1 MLNGTIVCRTKGLV
15 CDVTLIEPQEYREA
29 FVQYLRKGTPI
40 RFETKN
46 AKPATHYIWR
56 TRRDGKV
63 RSAHAER
70 EGQIFS
76 WDNPP
81 EGGHPGEDYGCRC
94 TAEPYFAEVSEFMEI
109 ALQGVAGSG
118 AAWSSSDFVNHYYRG
133 NGRGVTVR
141 ETGHLS
147 AIVSQYMALVD
158 KNLKD
163 QVERA
168 AREKRD
174 GSFSDTFYNTYGM
187 TGVVFSIGDTVIGGE
202 FSVNVEEQ
210 HGVLAVEGSIEFYL
224 RDEFA
229 DPADIGVEV
238 IDPGETIFE
247 NIHRPL
253 DNYLRG
259 RTGLPPR
266 GPQRLGIQ
274 TGEPYSITDDWSG
287 TLRGQIYLDPA
298 RSAYG

>member
-1 MLNGTIVCRTKGLV
+1 M
-15 CDVTLIEPQEYREA
+15 TLINPQEYREA

-46 AKPATHYIWR
+46 TQPTTHYIWR

-63 RSAHAER
+63 RSSHAER
-70 EGQIFS
+70 EGQVFS
-76 WDNPP
+76 WDDPP

-94 TAEPYFAEVSEFMEI
+94 TAEPYLPQTSEFMEI
-109 ALQGVAGSG
+109 SLQGVSG
-118 AAWSSSDFVNHYYRG
+118 GGAVWSSRDFVNHYYRG

-147 AIVSQYMALVD
+147 AIVDDYMALVD
-158 KNLKD
+158 KKLKD
-163 QVERA
+163 QVARE

-174 GSFSDTFYNTYGM
+174 GSFSNTFYNTYGM

-202 FSVNVEEQ
+202 FSGNVEEH
-210 HGVLAVEGSIEFYL
+210 HGVLTIEGSFDFYL

-229 DPADIGVEV
+229 DPADIGIEV
-238 IDPGETIFE
+238 IDLGETIFE

-259 RTGLPPR
+259 RTSLPPR
-266 GPQRLGIQ
+266 GPQRLGVQ

-287 TLRGQIYLDPA
+287 QLSGQMHLDPA

>member
-1 MLNGTIVCRTKGLV
+1 M
-15 CDVTLIEPQEYREA
+15 TLIDPNEYREA

-46 AKPATHYIWR
+46 TQATTHYVWR

-63 RSAHAER
+63 RSSHAER
-70 EGQIFS
+70 EGQVFA
-76 WDNPP
+76 WDDPP
-81 EGGHPGEDYGCRC
+81 EGGHPGEDHGCRC
-94 TAEPYFAEVSEFMEI
+94 TAEPYLPQTSEFMEI
-109 ALQGVAGSG
+109 SLQGVSGGG
-118 AAWSSSDFVNHYYRG
+118 AAWSSRDFVNHYYRG
-133 NGRGVTVR
+133 NGRSVTVR

-147 AIVSQYMALVD
+147 AIVAEYMAQVES
-158 KNLKD
+158 KLKD
-163 QVERA
+163 QV
-168 AREKRD
+168 AREARKKRD
-174 GSFSDTFYNTYGM
+174 GSFTEIFYNTYRM
-187 TGVVFSIGDTVIGGE
+187 TGVVFSIGDTVIVGA
-202 FSVNVEEQ
+202 FSGNVTEQ
-210 HGVLAVEGSIEFYL
+210 NGILSVEGSFDFYL

-229 DPADIGVEV
+229 DPADIGIEV

-253 DNYLRG
+253 DSYLSG

-266 GPQRLGIQ
+266 GPQRLGVQ

-287 TLRGQIYLDPA
+287 TLSGQIYLDPA

>member
-1 MLNGTIVCRTKGLV
+1 M
-15 CDVTLIEPQEYREA
+15 TLIDPQEYREA

-46 AKPATHYIWR
+46 TKPTTHYIWR

-63 RSAHAER
+63 RSSHAER

-76 WDNPP
+76 WDDPP
-81 EGGHPGEDYGCRC
+81 QGGHPGEDYGCRC
-94 TAEPYFAEVSEFMEI
+94 TAEPYLPEASVFMEI
-109 ALQGVAGSG
+109 SLQGVSG
-118 AAWSSSDFVNHYYRG
+118 GGGAWSSRDFVNHYYRG
-133 NGRGVTVR
+133 NGRVVTVR

-147 AIVSQYMALVD
+147 AIVNQYMAEGES
-158 KNLKD
+158 KLKD
-163 QVERA
+163 QV
-168 AREKRD
+168 ARQARKKRD
-174 GSFSDTFYNTYGM
+174 GSFTDTFYNTYGM
-187 TGVVFSIGDTVIGGE
+187 AGVVFSIGDTVIGGE
-202 FSVNVEEQ
+202 FSGNVEEQ
-210 HGVLAVEGSIEFYL
+210 HGVLSVEGSFDFYL
-224 RDEFA
+224 KDEFA
-229 DPADIGVEV
+229 DPADIGIEV

-253 DNYLRG
+253 ENYLRG

-287 TLRGQIYLDPA
+287 TLSGQIYLDPA

>member
-1 MLNGTIVCRTKGLV
+1 M
-15 CDVTLIEPQEYREA
+15 TLIDPQEYREA
-29 FVQYLRKGTPI
+29 FVQYLRKGRPT

-46 AKPATHYIWR
+46 TKPATHYIWR

-63 RSAHAER
+63 RSSHAER

-81 EGGHPGEDYGCRC
+81 EGGHPGEDFGCRC
-94 TAEPYFAEVSEFMEI
+94 TAEPYLPEASEFMEI
-109 ALQGVAGSG
+109 TLQGVSG
-118 AAWSSSDFVNHYYRG
+118 GGGAWSSQDFVNHYYRG
-133 NGRGVTVR
+133 NGRGVTVG

-147 AIVSQYMALVD
+147 AIVSQYMAEVEAR
-158 KNLKD
+158 LKD
-163 QVERA
+163 DIAALARA
-168 AREKRD
+168 KRN
-174 GSFSDTFYNTYGM
+174 GSITDVFYRSYGM

-202 FSVNVEEQ
+202 FSGNVEEQ
-210 HGVLAVEGSIEFYL
+210 HGVLTVEGSFDFYL

-229 DPADIGVEV
+229 DPADIGIEV
-238 IDPGETIFE
+238 IDLGETIFE

-266 GPQRLGIQ
+266 GPQRLGVQ

-287 TLRGQIYLDPA
+287 KLSGQIYLDPA

>member
-1 MLNGTIVCRTKGLV
+1 M
-15 CDVTLIEPQEYREA
+15 TLINPQEYREA

-40 RFETKN
+40 RFDTKN
-46 AKPATHYIWR
+46 TQPTTHYIWR

-63 RSAHAER
+63 RSSHAER
-70 EGQIFS
+70 EGQVFS
-76 WDNPP
+76 WDDPP

-94 TAEPYFAEVSEFMEI
+94 TAEPYLPQTSEFMEI
-109 ALQGVAGSG
+109 SLQGVSG
-118 AAWSSSDFVNHYYRG
+118 GGAVWSSRDFVNHYYRG

-147 AIVSQYMALVD
+147 AIVDEYMALVD
-158 KNLKD
+158 KKLKD
-163 QVERA
+163 QVARE

-174 GSFSDTFYNTYGM
+174 GSFSNTFYNTYGM

-202 FSVNVEEQ
+202 FSGNVEEH
-210 HGVLAVEGSIEFYL
+210 HGVLTIEGSFDFYL

-229 DPADIGVEV
+229 DPADIGIEV
-238 IDPGETIFE
+238 IDLGETIFE

-259 RTGLPPR
+259 RTSLPPR
-266 GPQRLGIQ
+266 GPQRLGVQ

-287 TLRGQIYLDPA
+287 QLSGQIHLDPA

>member
-1 MLNGTIVCRTKGLV
+1 
-15 CDVTLIEPQEYREA
+15 
-29 FVQYLRKGTPI
+29 VQH
-40 RFETKN
+40 FASWHEN
-46 AKPATHYIWR
+46 HYIWR

-63 RSAHAER
+63 RSPHAER
-70 EGQIFS
+70 QGQVFS
-76 WDNPP
+76 WDDPP

-94 TAEPYFAEVSEFMEI
+94 TAEPYLPKASEFMEI
-109 ALQGVAGSG
+109 TLQGISG
-118 AAWSSSDFVNHYYRG
+118 GGGAWSEQSGLCPPLLSWKR
-133 NGRGVTVR
+133 RGVTVR

-147 AIVSQYMALVD
+147 AIVDEHMAEVE
-158 KNLKD
+158 KRLKD
-163 QVERA
+163 QISTE
-168 AREKRD
+168 ARSKRT
-174 GSFSDTFYNTYGM
+174 GSFTYPFGRAYNM
-187 TGVVFSIGDTVIGGE
+187 TNIVFSIGDTVIGGE
-202 FSVNVEEQ
+202 FSGSVEER
-210 HGVLAVEGSIEFYL
+210 HGVLNVEGSFDFYL

-229 DPADIGVEV
+229 NPADIGVEV

-266 GPQRLGIQ
+266 GPQRLGVQ

-287 TLRGQIYLDPA
+287 KLGGQIYLDPE

>member
-1 MLNGTIVCRTKGLV
+1 M
-15 CDVTLIEPQEYREA
+15 TLIEPQEYRET
-29 FVQYLRKGTPI
+29 FVQYLRKGTSI

-81 EGGHPGEDYGCRC
+81 EGGHPREDYGCRC
-94 TAEPYFAEVSEFMEI
+94 TAEPYLPEASEFMEI
-109 ALQGVAGSG
+109 ALQGVSGSG
-118 AAWSSSDFVNHYYRG
+118 AAWSSRDFVNHYYRG

-147 AIVSQYMALVD
+147 AIISQYMAEVETR
-158 KNLKD
+158 LKY
-163 QVERA
+163 QIARRA
-168 AREKRD
+168 RSKRN
-174 GSFSDTFYNTYGM
+174 GTFSETFCRPYDM
-187 TGVVFSIGDTVIGGE
+187 TGVVFSIGDTVIGGT
-202 FSVNVEEQ
+202 FSGNVKER
-210 HGVLAVEGSIEFYL
+210 HGVLTVEGSFDFYL
-224 RDEFA
+224 RYEFA
-229 DPADIGVEV
+229 DPADIGIEV
-238 IDPGETIFE
+238 IDLGETIFE

-253 DNYLRG
+253 ENYLRG

-287 TLRGQIYLDPA
+287 TLRGQIYLDPV

>member
-1 MLNGTIVCRTKGLV
+1 M
-15 CDVTLIEPQEYREA
+15 TLIDPQEYREA

-46 AKPATHYIWR
+46 TKPATHYIWR

-63 RSAHAER
+63 RSSHAER

-76 WDNPP
+76 WDDPP

-94 TAEPYFAEVSEFMEI
+94 TAEPYLPEASEFMEI
-109 ALQGVAGSG
+109 ALQGVSGGG
-118 AAWSSSDFVNHYYRG
+118 AAWSSTDFVRHYYRG

-147 AIVSQYMALVD
+147 AIVDECMAQVE
-158 KNLKD
+158 KRLKD
-163 QVERA
+163 QISTE
-168 AREKRD
+168 ARNKRT
-174 GSFSDTFYNTYGM
+174 GSFTYPFGRPYNM
-187 TGVVFSIGDTVIGGE
+187 TSVVFSIGDTVIGGE
-202 FSVNVEEQ
+202 FSGSVEEQ
-210 HGVLAVEGSIEFYL
+210 HGVLNVEGSFDFYL
-224 RDEFA
+224 GDDFS

-238 IDPGETIFE
+238 IDPGETILE

>member
-1 MLNGTIVCRTKGLV
+1 M
-15 CDVTLIEPQEYREA
+15 TLIEPQEYREA

-40 RFETKN
+40 GFETKN

-70 EGQIFS
+70 EGPIFS

-81 EGGHPGEDYGCRC
+81 EGGRPGEDYGCRC
-94 TAEPYFAEVSEFMEI
+94 TAEPYLPEASEFMEI
-109 ALQGVAGSG
+109 ALQGVSGSG
-118 AAWSSSDFVNHYYRG
+118 AAWSSRDSVNHYYRG

-147 AIVSQYMALVD
+147 AIISQYMAEVETRL
-158 KNLKD
+158 KN
-163 QVERA
+163 QIARRARSERN
-168 AREKRD
+168 
-174 GSFSDTFYNTYGM
+174 GTFSETFYRPYDM
-187 TGVVFSIGDTVIGGE
+187 TGVVFSIGDTVIGGT
-202 FSVNVEEQ
+202 FSGNVKER
-210 HGVLAVEGSIEFYL
+210 HGVLTVEGSFDFYL

-238 IDPGETIFE
+238 IDLGETIFE

-253 DNYLRG
+253 ENYLRG

-274 TGEPYSITDDWSG
+274 TGEPYSITEDWSG
-287 TLRGQIYLDPA
+287 TLRGQIYLDPV

>member
-1 MLNGTIVCRTKGLV
+1 M
-15 CDVTLIEPQEYREA
+15 TLIDPNEYREA

-46 AKPATHYIWR
+46 TPPTTHYVWR

-63 RSAHAER
+63 RSHHAER
-70 EGQIFS
+70 EGQVFA
-76 WDNPP
+76 WDEPP

-94 TAEPYFAEVSEFMEI
+94 TAEAYLPQTSEFMEI
-109 ALQGVAGSG
+109 SLQGVSDGG
-118 AAWSSSDFVNHYYRG
+118 AAWSSKDFVNHYYRG

-141 ETGHLS
+141 QTGHLS
-147 AIVSQYMALVD
+147 AIVDEYMAWVE
-158 KNLKD
+158 KRLKD
-163 QVERA
+163 QIATE
-168 AREKRD
+168 ARRKRT
-174 GSFSDTFYNTYGM
+174 GSFTYPFGRPYNM
-187 TGVVFSIGDTVIGGE
+187 TSLVFSIGDTVIGGE
-202 FSVNVEEQ
+202 FSGNVDEQ
-210 HGVLAVEGSIEFYL
+210 HGVLSVEGSFDFYL

-229 DPADIGVEV
+229 DPADIGIEV

-253 DNYLRG
+253 DNYLRD

-266 GPQRLGIQ
+266 GTQRLGVQ

-287 TLRGQIYLDPA
+287 TLSGQIYLDPA
-298 RSAYG
+298 RSTYG

>member
-1 MLNGTIVCRTKGLV
+1 M
-15 CDVTLIEPQEYREA
+15 TLIPPQEYREA

-46 AKPATHYIWR
+46 TQPTTHYLWR
-56 TRRDGKV
+56 TRRDAKV
-63 RSAHAER
+63 RSSYAER
-70 EGQIFS
+70 DGQIFS
-76 WDNPP
+76 WEDPP
-81 EGGHPGEDYGCRC
+81 EGGHPGEDHGCRC
-94 TAEPYFAEVSEFMEI
+94 TAEPYLPQTSEFMEI
-109 ALQGVAGSG
+109 SLQGVSGGG
-118 AAWSSSDFVNHYYRG
+118 AAWSSRDFVNHDYRG

-147 AIVSQYMALVD
+147 AILEEYMAQVEST
-158 KNLKD
+158 LKD
-163 QVERA
+163 PV
-168 AREKRD
+168 AREGREKCD
-174 GSFSDTFYNTYGM
+174 GSFTDTFYNTYGM

-202 FSVNVEEQ
+202 FSGNVEEQ
-210 HGVLAVEGSIEFYL
+210 HGVLSMEGSFDFYL

-229 DPADIGVEV
+229 DPADIGVEI

-247 NIHRPL
+247 SIHRPL

-266 GPQRLGIQ
+266 GPQRLGVQ

-287 TLRGQIYLDPA
+287 TLSGQIYLDPA

>member
-1 MLNGTIVCRTKGLV
+1 M
-15 CDVTLIEPQEYREA
+15 IEPQEYRET
-29 FVQYLRKGTPI
+29 FVQYLRKGTSI

-81 EGGHPGEDYGCRC
+81 EGGHPREDYGCRC
-94 TAEPYFAEVSEFMEI
+94 TAEPYLPEASEFMEI
-109 ALQGVAGSG
+109 ALQGVSGSG
-118 AAWSSSDFVNHYYRG
+118 AAWSSRDFVNHYYRG

-147 AIVSQYMALVD
+147 AIISQYMAEVETR
-158 KNLKD
+158 LKY
-163 QVERA
+163 QIARRA
-168 AREKRD
+168 RSKRN
-174 GSFSDTFYNTYGM
+174 GTFSETFCRPYDM
-187 TGVVFSIGDTVIGGE
+187 TGVVFSIGDTVIGGT
-202 FSVNVEEQ
+202 FSGNVKER
-210 HGVLAVEGSIEFYL
+210 HGVLTVEGSFDFYL
-224 RDEFA
+224 RYEFA
-229 DPADIGVEV
+229 DPADIGIEV
-238 IDPGETIFE
+238 IDLGETIFE

-253 DNYLRG
+253 ENYLRG

-287 TLRGQIYLDPA
+287 TLRGQIYLDPV

>member
-1 MLNGTIVCRTKGLV
+1 M
-15 CDVTLIEPQEYREA
+15 CDVTLIEPQEYRET
-29 FVQYLRKGTPI
+29 FVQYLRKGTSI

-81 EGGHPGEDYGCRC
+81 EGGHPREDYGCRC
-94 TAEPYFAEVSEFMEI
+94 TAEPYLPEASEFMEI
-109 ALQGVAGSG
+109 ALQGVSGSG
-118 AAWSSSDFVNHYYRG
+118 AAWSSRDFVNHYYRG

-147 AIVSQYMALVD
+147 AIISQYMAEVETR
-158 KNLKD
+158 LKY
-163 QVERA
+163 QIARRA
-168 AREKRD
+168 RSKRN
-174 GSFSDTFYNTYGM
+174 GTFSETFCRPYDM
-187 TGVVFSIGDTVIGGE
+187 TGVVFSIGDTVIGGT
-202 FSVNVEEQ
+202 FSGNVKER
-210 HGVLAVEGSIEFYL
+210 HGVLTVEGSFDFYL
-224 RDEFA
+224 RYEFA
-229 DPADIGVEV
+229 DPADIGIEV
-238 IDPGETIFE
+238 IDLGETIFE

-253 DNYLRG
+253 ENYLRG

-287 TLRGQIYLDPA
+287 TLRGQIYLDPV

>member
-1 MLNGTIVCRTKGLV
+1 
-15 CDVTLIEPQEYREA
+15 
-29 FVQYLRKGTPI
+29 
-40 RFETKN
+40 
-46 AKPATHYIWR
+46 
-56 TRRDGKV
+56 
-63 RSAHAER
+63 
-70 EGQIFS
+70 
-76 WDNPP
+76 
-81 EGGHPGEDYGCRC
+81 
-94 TAEPYFAEVSEFMEI
+94 MEI
-109 ALQGVAGSG
+109 TLQGVSG
-118 AAWSSSDFVNHYYRG
+118 PDEAWSSRDFVRHYYRR

-147 AIVSQYMALVD
+147 AIASQYMPLVN
-158 KNLKD
+158 KKLKD
-163 QVERA
+163 QVARA

-174 GSFSDTFYNTYGM
+174 GRFSDTFYNTYGM
-187 TGVVFSIGDTVIGGE
+187 TGVVFSIGDTVIGGG
-202 FSVNVEEQ
+202 FLVNVEEQ
-210 HGVLAVEGSIEFYL
+210 HGVLAVEGSFEFYL
-224 RDEFA
+224 RDEFS

-259 RTGLPPR
+259 RTGLLPH

-274 TGEPYSITDDWSG
+274 TGETNSITDDWSG

>member
-1 MLNGTIVCRTKGLV
+1 MI
-15 CDVTLIEPQEYREA
+15 LIDPQEYRES

-94 TAEPYFAEVSEFMEI
+94 TAEPYLPEASEFMEI
-109 ALQGVAGSG
+109 ALQGVSGSSS
-118 AAWSSSDFVNHYYRG
+118 AWSSRDFVNHYYRG

-147 AIVSQYMALVD
+147 AIVDEYMARVG
-158 KNLKD
+158 KRLKD
-163 QVERA
+163 QVATE
-168 AREKRD
+168 ARRKRT
-174 GSFSDTFYNTYGM
+174 GRFIYPFGRSYSM
-187 TGVVFSIGDTVIGGE
+187 TSVVFSIGDTVIGGE
-202 FSVNVEEQ
+202 FSGSVEEQ
-210 HGVLAVEGSIEFYL
+210 NGVLSVESSFDFYL

-238 IDPGETIFE
+238 IDLGETIFE

-253 DNYLRG
+253 ENYLRG

-266 GPQRLGIQ
+266 GPQRLGVQ

-287 TLRGQIYLDPA
+287 VLSGQIYLDPA
-298 RSAYG
+298 QSAYG

>member
-1 MLNGTIVCRTKGLV
+1 M
-15 CDVTLIEPQEYREA
+15 TLIDPQEYREA

-46 AKPATHYIWR
+46 IRPTTHYVWR

-63 RSAHAER
+63 RSSHAER
-70 EGQIFS
+70 EGQVFS
-76 WDNPP
+76 WDDPP

-94 TAEPYFAEVSEFMEI
+94 TAEPYLPQTSEFMEI
-109 ALQGVAGSG
+109 SLQGVSGGG
-118 AAWSSSDFVNHYYRG
+118 AAWSSRDFVNHYYRG

-147 AIVSQYMALVD
+147 AIVEEYMAQVES
-158 KNLKD
+158 KLKD
-163 QVERA
+163 QV
-168 AREKRD
+168 AREARKKRN
-174 GSFSDTFYNTYGM
+174 GSFADTFYNTYGM

-202 FSVNVEEQ
+202 FSGNVEEQ
-210 HGVLAVEGSIEFYL
+210 HGVLSVEGSFDFYL

-229 DPADIGVEV
+229 DPADIGIEV

-266 GPQRLGIQ
+266 GPQRLGVQ

-287 TLRGQIYLDPA
+287 TLSGQIYLDPA